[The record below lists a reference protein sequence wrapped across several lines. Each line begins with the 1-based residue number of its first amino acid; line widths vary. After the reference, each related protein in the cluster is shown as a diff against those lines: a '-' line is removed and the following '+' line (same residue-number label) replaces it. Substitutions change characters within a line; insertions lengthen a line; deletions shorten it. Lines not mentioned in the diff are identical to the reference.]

1 MKIWMPSL
9 VAACYDAS
17 CRPPTSGGT
26 GGSRST
32 GMQWAHEKG
41 ITTGPTTGIMRAGR
55 KINLGTNDASRPT
68 TTKGGSGNTSVVP
81 SDPHAKVRA
90 SDSHKQAPGAGNL
103 AAVRGH
109 RGIHGTEPDRRIPRQ
124 GETVDVF
131 RDLGRGREFKR
142 GFPDHD
148 AFSVR
153 LASGHSGAN
162 ASLVTA
168 TTVGVE
174 LRNGRPAWAQ
184 SAKREAETTGKRG
197 VHGFIR
203 GEVHRYMSP
212 SVATSLAKQKGWE
225 KVTYYPG
232 TQDFFQPGTRRR
244 FVSADRVI
252 LAKGEFFAF
261 KPTFHDKTAPV
272 SKIEKRL
279 GLG

>member
-1 MKIWMPSL
+1 MKIRLAPI

-26 GGSRST
+26 GGSKKGVGRST
-32 GMQWAHEKG
+32 G
-41 ITTGPTTGIMRAGR
+41 
-55 KINLGTNDASRPT
+55 AS
-68 TTKGGSGNTSVVP
+68 NTSVVP
-81 SDPHAKVRA
+81 SDPHAKFKA
-90 SDSHKQAPGAGNL
+90 SDSNPEAPGARNE

-168 TTVGVE
+168 TAVGVE
-174 LRNGRPAWAQ
+174 LSNGRPAWAQ
-184 SAKREAETTGKRG
+184 SAKREAEATGKRG
-197 VHGFIR
+197 VHAFIR
-203 GEVHRYMSP
+203 GEVKRYMSP
-212 SVATSLAKQKGWE
+212 KVAQQLAKSPGWE

-232 TQDFFQPGTRRR
+232 TQDFFQPGTRKR
-244 FVSADRVI
+244 FLGADRVI

-261 KPTFHDKTAPV
+261 KPRFHESTTPV
-272 SKIEKRL
+272 SVIERKL